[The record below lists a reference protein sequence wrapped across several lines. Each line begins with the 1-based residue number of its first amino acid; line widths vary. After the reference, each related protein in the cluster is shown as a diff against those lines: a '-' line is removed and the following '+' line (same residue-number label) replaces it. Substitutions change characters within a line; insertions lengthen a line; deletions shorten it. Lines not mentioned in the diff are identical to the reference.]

1 MKSLSVRMQL
11 ICGFSILG
19 VLMLIIAVMSYVKVN
34 GISHILEEIN
44 QVNSV
49 KQRYAIDF
57 RGSVHDRSIGVRDLL
72 LQSDTKAMQQTLSLI
87 KKLEDDYA
95 QSAQKMDEIF
105 KQENMVDSKDKEI
118 LARIKQTESQAMP
131 LIKNL
136 IELSF
141 KGDIAG
147 ANKLLDSQVRGLFVQ
162 WLAVIN
168 EFIDYQEEKNLEA
181 NKLAQSEVST
191 YLVVMFWL
199 VLLAIILAVS
209 VSFFIIRNL
218 MSLLGGEPKIAA
230 TIMRGIAQGNLCQT
244 IPSKA
249 ADSLLDAADKMQSQL
264 KTLMH
269 ELINNAKELNLRAE
283 QVAQSSESASKVSNE
298 QVEFA
303 HKFIQ
308 VIQNLSNTTNNVADI
323 ATQTEENSSRT
334 TDLAQK
340 GRESMQATA
349 SEIEK
354 ITEAV
359 SETGEHIKSLDK
371 HAQDISSSTQLIKDI
386 ADQTNLLALNAAI
399 EAARA
404 GEHGRGFAVVADE
417 VRKLAEKTQKA
428 TSEIAAMIQ
437 IIQSETQTGVE
448 SMEAAMPKVEKG
460 LQLANEATQILEEIY
475 TQATD
480 SLSKAKD
487 VAQASQSQVTTMSK
501 ISSDIS
507 NMTQNS
513 KTTSDLMEQNAQAS
527 MALEQISTTL
537 KTHLEKFKI

>member
-19 VLMLIIAVMSYVKVN
+19 ILMLIIAIMSYIKVSD
-34 GISHILEEIN
+34 ISHILEEIN

-49 KQRYAIDF
+49 KQRYAINF

-72 LQSDTKAMQQTLSLI
+72 LENNTNAMQKTLSLI
-87 KKLEDDYA
+87 QKLENDYT

-118 LARIKQTESQAMP
+118 LARIKQTESQTMP

-136 IELSF
+136 IEFSF
-141 KGDIAG
+141 KGDIAS
-147 ANKLLDSQVRGLFVQ
+147 ANKLLDSQVRALFVQ
-162 WLAVIN
+162 WLGVIN

-199 VLLAIILAVS
+199 VLLAIILAIS

-218 MSLLGGEPKIAA
+218 MSLLGGEPIIAA
-230 TIMRGIAQGNLCQT
+230 TIMRGIAQGNLRQT
-244 IPSKA
+244 IPSRA
-249 ADSLLDAADKMQSQL
+249 TNSLLDAADKMQSQL

-283 QVAQSSESASKVSNE
+283 QVAHSSESASKVSNE

-308 VIQNLSNTTNNVADI
+308 MIENLSNTTNNVADI
-323 ATQTEENSSRT
+323 ATQTEENSSHT

-340 GRESMQATA
+340 GRESVQATA
-349 SEIEK
+349 LEIEK

-480 SLSKAKD
+480 SLSKAQD
-487 VAQASQSQVTTMSK
+487 VAQASQSQVTTMSR
-501 ISSDIS
+501 ISADIG

-513 KTTSDLMEQNAQAS
+513 KTTSELMEQNAQAS
-527 MALEQISTTL
+527 IALEQISATL

>member
-87 KKLEDDYA
+87 QKLEDDYA

-141 KGDIAG
+141 KGDIES
-147 ANKLLDSQVRGLFVQ
+147 ANRLLDSQVRGLFVQ

-340 GRESMQATA
+340 GRESVQATA

-359 SETGEHIKSLDK
+359 SETGEHIKSLDQ

-501 ISSDIS
+501 ISADIS

-537 KTHLEKFKI
+537 KMHLEKFKI

>member
-19 VLMLIIAVMSYVKVN
+19 ILMLIIAVMSYVKVSD
-34 GISHILEEIN
+34 ISHILEEIN

-49 KQRYAIDF
+49 KQRYAINF

-72 LQSDTKAMQQTLSLI
+72 LENNTNAMQKTLSLI
-87 KKLEDDYA
+87 QKLENDYT

-118 LARIKQTESQAMP
+118 LARIKQTESQTMP

-136 IELSF
+136 IEFSF
-141 KGDIAG
+141 KGDIAS
-147 ANKLLDSQVRGLFVQ
+147 ANKLLDSQLRELFVQ

-199 VLLAIILAVS
+199 VLLAIILAIS
-209 VSFFIIRNL
+209 VSFFIIRSL
-218 MSLLGGEPKIAA
+218 MSLLGGEPIIAA
-230 TIMRGIAQGNLCQT
+230 TIMRGIAQGNLRQT
-244 IPSKA
+244 IPSRA
-249 ADSLLDAADKMQSQL
+249 TNSLLDATDKMQSQL
-264 KTLMH
+264 KMLMH

-283 QVAQSSESASKVSNE
+283 QVAHSSESASKVSNE

-308 VIQNLSNTTNNVADI
+308 MIENLSNTTNNVADI

-340 GRESMQATA
+340 GRESVQATA
-349 SEIEK
+349 IEIEK

-480 SLSKAKD
+480 SLSKAQD

-501 ISSDIS
+501 ISADIG

-513 KTTSDLMEQNAQAS
+513 KTTSELMEQNAQAS
-527 MALEQISTTL
+527 IALEQISATL